1 MNRSA
6 FLFFKGLGLL
16 FAILV
21 GIGTAVLG
29 WYDAA
34 DWINIV
40 FYSLATS
47 ALVLWGWHHF
57 SIRWIHSD
65 LKQNIF
71 SQVSKKEKIDTE
83 ETTTEEDE
91 KNFFY
96 TTFLQYRWAA
106 GGFLLLIAIFI
117 FISFIVEGFFS
128 GRTLVSFLIF
138 LGFIILASVVGRYIT
153 VQKMCL
159 LVFVF

>member
-6 FLFFKGLGLL
+6 FLFVKSLGLL

-40 FYSLATS
+40 FYSIATT

-83 ETTTEEDE
+83 ERNTEEE
-91 KNFFY
+91 EI
-96 TTFLQYRWAA
+96 FL
-106 GGFLLLIAIFI
+106 IF
-117 FISFIVEGFFS
+117 FISFFF
-128 GRTLVSFLIF
+128 
-138 LGFIILASVVGRYIT
+138 
-153 VQKMCL
+153 
-159 LVFVF
+159 

>member
-1 MNRSA
+1 MKRSA
-6 FLFFKGLGLL
+6 FLFFKGLGLF

-29 WYDAA
+29 WFDAA

-40 FYSLATS
+40 FYSMATT
-47 ALVLWGWHHF
+47 ALVLWGWYHF

-71 SQVSKKEKIDTE
+71 SQVSTKEKIKTNE
-83 ETTTEEDE
+83 TTEESDE
-91 KNFFY
+91 RNFFY
-96 TTFLQYRWAA
+96 ETILQYKWAA
-106 GGFLLLIAIFI
+106 GGFILLIAIFI

-128 GRTLVSFLIF
+128 GRTLVSFLLF

-153 VQKMCL
+153 TQKN
-159 LVFVF
+159 V